1 MVKNELFFP
10 PAKEG
15 ALEEVAAK
23 IRAEY
28 ESGEVGYYRLPQ
40 QGAGVI
46 ARAQEFFS
54 ARNYDA
60 IVLLGIGGSSV
71 GVRALY
77 EMLRPCVRKNLRFE
91 ILDNLDALSV
101 RRALE

>member
-10 PAKEG
+10 LAKEG

-28 ESGEVGYYRLPQ
+28 ESDEIGYYRLPQ
-40 QGAGVI
+40 QGADEI

-54 ARNYDA
+54 ARSYDE

-77 EMLRPCVRKNLRFE
+77 EMLRPRVRKNLRFE
-91 ILDNLDALSV
+91 IYI
-101 RRALE
+101 